1 MHERGITMGTNIDCR
16 EGQTVPT
23 NADNGFT
30 PFFFVFAIPFPA
42 AISSNSIRSTRVDES
57 PIDQMAIED
66 DTGVDVFSERS
77 CTEIWKREPPEN
89 RLAYLEYANGTRENR
104 HC

>member
-57 PIDQMAIED
+57 PIKWQLKTTRASMFFLNAAAQKF
-66 DTGVDVFSERS
+66 GN
-77 CTEIWKREPPEN
+77 EN
-89 RLAYLEYANGTRENR
+89 LRKTDWLI
-104 HC
+104 